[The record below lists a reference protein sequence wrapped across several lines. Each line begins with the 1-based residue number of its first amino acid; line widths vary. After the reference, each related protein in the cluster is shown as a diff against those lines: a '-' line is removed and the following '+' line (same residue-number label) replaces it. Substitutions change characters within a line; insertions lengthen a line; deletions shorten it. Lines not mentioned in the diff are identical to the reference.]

1 MALRGIY
8 DVNRE
13 FEWDAGNLGHIAK
26 HGVQA
31 QEAEEAILVEPLEAD
46 VQSHDTE
53 DRVLCYGRTKA
64 GRLLTVLY
72 VERDGKIRV
81 VTAYPMTRP
90 QQLLYFKG
98 Q

>member
-1 MALRGIY
+1 MALRRIY

-13 FEWDAGNLGHIAK
+13 FEWDAGNLGHIAR

-31 QEAEEAILVEPLEAD
+31 HEAEEAILIEPLEAD
-46 VQSHDTE
+46 IQSHDTE
-53 DRVLCYGRTKA
+53 ERVLCYGRTKV
-64 GRLLTVLY
+64 GRLLTALY

-98 Q
+98 R